1 MLGEDR
7 RVECKREDV
16 GLVRRER
23 PREMPQGN
31 VRHFGIAINRVET
44 GADIVRLGLQYVG
57 EHFVYGRLVFHLRE
71 AGYVEALREG
81 MKFDFRVPD
90 QAFARST

>member
-1 MLGEDR
+1 
-7 RVECKREDV
+7 
-16 GLVRRER
+16 
-23 PREMPQGN
+23 MPQGN

-90 QAFARST
+90 QAFARSTKKGLFFIKEEDSATDIIKHL